1 MNEIAR
7 EVEKSCGDHLI
18 LCTSTS
24 RQTQSTAMKAT
35 GPEHRNGALGDPMS
49 PTPVSPTKEIMEK

>member
-1 MNEIAR
+1 MNEIVG

-24 RQTQSTAMKAT
+24 RQSTAMKAT
-35 GPEHRNGALGDPMS
+35 GPEHRNGAWG
-49 PTPVSPTKEIMEK
+49 

>member
-1 MNEIAR
+1 MNEIAG

-24 RQTQSTAMKAT
+24 RQTQSTDMKAI
-35 GPEHRNGALGDPMS
+35 GPEHRHGAWGDPMS
-49 PTPVSPTKEIMEK
+49 PTPDGPTKEIMEK